1 MAESVNQTKF
11 GPIWAKNKV
20 SSPRLPENH
29 SGGQEYPILSPI
41 KAHFVPNHKSKYL
54 SLITCQKGSIKPNL
68 VQLGP
73 LIRFRPL
80 WSPGIHSGGQNG
92 V

>member
-1 MAESVNQTKF
+1 MAESVHQTKF

-20 SSPRLPENH
+20 SSPRPPENH

-80 WSPGIHSGGQNG
+80 WSGGQNG